1 MRSKFLKGEAKQM
14 ALAREAQPEYR
25 ELVRRQEPFVPTYGA
40 NPRTGI
46 LPGAGQPRRPIRSP
60 RSDIGRARGAYRPR
74 SNAGA
79 GGGEPSSSSSGDE
92 TPVSRHGQGRVRL
105 GAIPPHLMNPAQLN
119 PPGGLRMEYTERYS
133 RRTPMMNSDE
143 ANRLIRER
151 NPRLPIN
158 PRMSMRNSD
167 EATRLMRERNPR
179 QPINPRLPVVPRAH
193 RTIEEI
199 FEDAKAEKEEKKQAK
214 VEIRN
219 MFLDKQEPLKPG
231 TVEERMAFRARLKGM
246 SLFPNTFNAPM
257 ILQGY

>member
-1 MRSKFLKGEAKQM
+1 M

-25 ELVRRQEPFVPTYGA
+25 ELVRSQEPFVPSYGA

-46 LPGAGQPRRPIRSP
+46 LPGAGQPRHPIRRP
-60 RSDIGRARGAYRPR
+60 RADIGRARGAYRPR

-79 GGGEPSSSSSGDE
+79 GGAGAGAGSSSSSESEALSDNIPAGFGGH
-92 TPVSRHGQGRVRL
+92 RGRRGAIQHLRL

-143 ANRLIRER
+143 ANRLIRDR

-167 EATRLMRERNPR
+167 EATRLMRER
-179 QPINPRLPVVPRAH
+179 NPRLPVVPRAH

-219 MFLDKQEPLKPG
+219 MFLDKQEPLKLRIVGSTP
-231 TVEERMAFRARLKGM
+231 TKRTKFLKGK
-246 SLFPNTFNAPM
+246 
-257 ILQGY
+257 

>member
-1 MRSKFLKGEAKQM
+1 MRSKFLKGTPKQM

-25 ELVRRQEPFVPTYGA
+25 ELVRSQEPFVPSYGA

-46 LPGAGQPRRPIRSP
+46 LPGAGQPRHPIRRP
-60 RSDIGRARGAYRPR
+60 RADIGRARGAYRPR

-79 GGGEPSSSSSGDE
+79 GGAGGGGAGGGGEPSSSSSGDE
-92 TPVSRHGQGRVRL
+92 TPVSRHGRGRVRL

-143 ANRLIRER
+143 AK
-151 NPRLPIN
+151 
-158 PRMSMRNSD
+158 
-167 EATRLMRERNPR
+167 RLMRER
-179 QPINPRLPVVPRAH
+179 NPRLPVVPRAH

>member
-143 ANRLIRER
+143 AK
-151 NPRLPIN
+151 
-158 PRMSMRNSD
+158 
-167 EATRLMRERNPR
+167 RLMRER
-179 QPINPRLPVVPRAH
+179 NPRLPVVPRAH

>member
-14 ALAREAQPEYR
+14 ALSREEQPEYR
-25 ELVRRQEPFVPTYGA
+25 ELVRSQEPFVPSYGA

-46 LPGAGQPRRPIRSP
+46 LPGAGQPRHPIRRP
-60 RSDIGRARGAYRPR
+60 RADIGRARGAYRPR

-79 GGGEPSSSSSGDE
+79 GSSSSSESEELSDNIPAGFGGH
-92 TPVSRHGQGRVRL
+92 RGRRGAIQHLRL

-143 ANRLIRER
+143 AK
-151 NPRLPIN
+151 
-158 PRMSMRNSD
+158 
-167 EATRLMRERNPR
+167 RLMRER
-179 QPINPRLPVVPRAH
+179 NPRLPVVPRAH

>member
-25 ELVRRQEPFVPTYGA
+25 ELVRRQEPFVPSYGA

-46 LPGAGQPRRPIRSP
+46 LPGAGQPRRPIRRP
-60 RSDIGRARGAYRPR
+60 RNDIGRARGAYRPR

-143 ANRLIRER
+143 AK
-151 NPRLPIN
+151 
-158 PRMSMRNSD
+158 
-167 EATRLMRERNPR
+167 RLMRER
-179 QPINPRLPVVPRAH
+179 NPRLPVVPRAH

>member
-46 LPGAGQPRRPIRSP
+46 LPGAGQPRHPIRRP
-60 RSDIGRARGAYRPR
+60 RADVGRARGAYRPR

-79 GGGEPSSSSSGDE
+79 GGAGGGGAGGGGEPSSSSSGDE
-92 TPVSRHGQGRVRL
+92 TPVSRHGRGRVRL

-143 ANRLIRER
+143 AK
-151 NPRLPIN
+151 
-158 PRMSMRNSD
+158 
-167 EATRLMRERNPR
+167 RLMRER
-179 QPINPRLPVVPRAH
+179 NPRLPVVPRAH

>member
-1 MRSKFLKGEAKQM
+1 M

-25 ELVRRQEPFVPTYGA
+25 ELVRSQEPFVPSYGA

-46 LPGAGQPRRPIRSP
+46 LPGAGQPRHPIRRP
-60 RSDIGRARGAYRPR
+60 RADVGRARGAYRPR

-79 GGGEPSSSSSGDE
+79 GGAGGGGAGGGGEPSSSSSGDE
-92 TPVSRHGQGRVRL
+92 TPVSRHGRGRVRL

-143 ANRLIRER
+143 AK
-151 NPRLPIN
+151 
-158 PRMSMRNSD
+158 
-167 EATRLMRERNPR
+167 RLMRER
-179 QPINPRLPVVPRAH
+179 NPRLPVVPRAH

>member
-25 ELVRRQEPFVPTYGA
+25 ELVREQGRHP
-40 NPRTGI
+40 I
-46 LPGAGQPRRPIRSP
+46 RRPRA
-60 RSDIGRARGAYRPR
+60 DIGRARGAYRPR

-79 GGGEPSSSSSGDE
+79 GGGEPSSSSSSGDE
-92 TPVSRHGQGRVRL
+92 TPVSRHGRGHLRL

-133 RRTPMMNSDE
+133 RRTPMVNSDE
-143 ANRLIRER
+143 ANRLIRDR

-167 EATRLMRERNPR
+167 EATRLMQERNPR
-179 QPINPRLPVVPRAH
+179 LAVVPRAH

-199 FEDAKAEKEEKKQAK
+199 FEDAKTEKEEKKQAK

-246 SLFPNTFNAPM
+246 SLFPNIFNAPM

>member
-25 ELVRRQEPFVPTYGA
+25 ELVRRQEPFVPSYGA

-46 LPGAGQPRRPIRSP
+46 LPGAGQPRHPIRRP
-60 RSDIGRARGAYRPR
+60 RADIGRARGAYRPR

-79 GGGEPSSSSSGDE
+79 GGGEPSSSSSSGDE

-143 ANRLIRER
+143 AK
-151 NPRLPIN
+151 
-158 PRMSMRNSD
+158 
-167 EATRLMRERNPR
+167 RLMRER
-179 QPINPRLPVVPRAH
+179 NPRLPVVPRAH

>member
-25 ELVRRQEPFVPTYGA
+25 ELVRSQEPFVPSYGA

-92 TPVSRHGQGRVRL
+92 TPVSRHGRGRVRL

-143 ANRLIRER
+143 AK
-151 NPRLPIN
+151 
-158 PRMSMRNSD
+158 
-167 EATRLMRERNPR
+167 RLMRER
-179 QPINPRLPVVPRAH
+179 NPRLPVVPRAH

>member
-1 MRSKFLKGEAKQM
+1 MRSKFLKGTPKQM

-25 ELVRRQEPFVPTYGA
+25 ELVRSQEPFVPSYGA

-46 LPGAGQPRRPIRSP
+46 LPGAGQPRHPIRRP
-60 RSDIGRARGAYRPR
+60 RADVGRARGAYRPR

-79 GGGEPSSSSSGDE
+79 GGAGGGGAGGGGEPSSSSSGDE
-92 TPVSRHGQGRVRL
+92 TPVSRHGRGRVRL

-143 ANRLIRER
+143 AK
-151 NPRLPIN
+151 
-158 PRMSMRNSD
+158 
-167 EATRLMRERNPR
+167 RLMRER
-179 QPINPRLPVVPRAH
+179 NPRLPVVPRAH

>member
-1 MRSKFLKGEAKQM
+1 M

-25 ELVRRQEPFVPTYGA
+25 DLVRSQEPFVPSYGA

-46 LPGAGQPRRPIRSP
+46 LPGAGQPRHRIRRPRA
-60 RSDIGRARGAYRPR
+60 DIGRARGAYRPR

-79 GGGEPSSSSSGDE
+79 GAGGEPSSSSSGDE
-92 TPVSRHGQGRVRL
+92 TPVSRHGRGRVRL

-143 ANRLIRER
+143 AK
-151 NPRLPIN
+151 
-158 PRMSMRNSD
+158 
-167 EATRLMRERNPR
+167 RLMRER
-179 QPINPRLPVVPRAH
+179 NPRLPVVPRAH

>member
-1 MRSKFLKGEAKQM
+1 M

-25 ELVRRQEPFVPTYGA
+25 ELVRSQEPFVPSYGA

-46 LPGAGQPRRPIRSP
+46 LPGAGQPRHPIRRP
-60 RSDIGRARGAYRPR
+60 RADIGRARGAYRPR

-79 GGGEPSSSSSGDE
+79 GSGASSSSSGSESEALSDNI
-92 TPVSRHGQGRVRL
+92 PAGFGGHRGRRGAIQHLRL

-143 ANRLIRER
+143 A
-151 NPRLPIN
+151 
-158 PRMSMRNSD
+158 
-167 EATRLMRERNPR
+167 TRLMRER
-179 QPINPRLPVVPRAH
+179 NPRLPVVPRAH

>member
-1 MRSKFLKGEAKQM
+1 M

-25 ELVRRQEPFVPTYGA
+25 ELVRRQEPFVPSYGA

-92 TPVSRHGQGRVRL
+92 TPVSRHGRGRVRL

-143 ANRLIRER
+143 AK
-151 NPRLPIN
+151 
-158 PRMSMRNSD
+158 
-167 EATRLMRERNPR
+167 RLMRER
-179 QPINPRLPVVPRAH
+179 NPRLPVVPRAH

>member
-1 MRSKFLKGEAKQM
+1 M

-25 ELVRRQEPFVPTYGA
+25 ELVRRQEPFVPSYGA

-46 LPGAGQPRRPIRSP
+46 LPGAGQPRRPIRRP
-60 RSDIGRARGAYRPR
+60 RNDIGRARGAYRPR

-143 ANRLIRER
+143 AK
-151 NPRLPIN
+151 
-158 PRMSMRNSD
+158 
-167 EATRLMRERNPR
+167 RLMRER
-179 QPINPRLPVVPRAH
+179 NPRLPVVPRAH

>member
-25 ELVRRQEPFVPTYGA
+25 ELVREQGRPP
-40 NPRTGI
+40 I
-46 LPGAGQPRRPIRSP
+46 RRPRA
-60 RSDIGRARGAYRPR
+60 DIGRARGAYRPR
-74 SNAGA
+74 SNAGV
-79 GGGEPSSSSSGDE
+79 GSGSSSSSESEELSDNI
-92 TPVSRHGQGRVRL
+92 PVGFGGHRGRRGAIQHLRL

-133 RRTPMMNSDE
+133 RRTPMMNS
-143 ANRLIRER
+143 A
-151 NPRLPIN
+151 
-158 PRMSMRNSD
+158 
-167 EATRLMRERNPR
+167 EATRLMRER
-179 QPINPRLPVVPRAH
+179 NPRLPVVPRAH

>member
-1 MRSKFLKGEAKQM
+1 M

-25 ELVRRQEPFVPTYGA
+25 ELVRRQEPFVPSYGA

-46 LPGAGQPRRPIRSP
+46 LPGAGQPRHPIRRP
-60 RSDIGRARGAYRPR
+60 RADIGRARGAYRPR

-79 GGGEPSSSSSGDE
+79 GGGEPSSSSSSGDE

-143 ANRLIRER
+143 AK
-151 NPRLPIN
+151 
-158 PRMSMRNSD
+158 
-167 EATRLMRERNPR
+167 RLMRER
-179 QPINPRLPVVPRAH
+179 NPRLPVVPRAH

>member
-1 MRSKFLKGEAKQM
+1 M

-25 ELVRRQEPFVPTYGA
+25 ELVREQGRPP
-40 NPRTGI
+40 I
-46 LPGAGQPRRPIRSP
+46 RRPRA
-60 RSDIGRARGAYRPR
+60 DIGRARGAYRPR
-74 SNAGA
+74 SNAGVGGA
-79 GGGEPSSSSSGDE
+79 GAGSGSSSSSESEELSDNIPAGFG
-92 TPVSRHGQGRVRL
+92 GQRGRRGAIQHL
-105 GAIPPHLMNPAQLN
+105 RFGAIPPHLMNPAQLN

-143 ANRLIRER
+143 ANRLIRDR

-167 EATRLMRERNPR
+167 EATRLMRER
-179 QPINPRLPVVPRAH
+179 NPRLPVVPRAH

>member
-14 ALAREAQPEYR
+14 ALVREAQPEYR

-46 LPGAGQPRRPIRSP
+46 LPGAGQPRHPIRRP
-60 RSDIGRARGAYRPR
+60 RADVGRARGAYRPR

-79 GGGEPSSSSSGDE
+79 GGAGGGGAGGGGEPSSSSSGDE
-92 TPVSRHGQGRVRL
+92 TPVSRHGRGRVRL

-143 ANRLIRER
+143 AK
-151 NPRLPIN
+151 
-158 PRMSMRNSD
+158 
-167 EATRLMRERNPR
+167 RLMRER
-179 QPINPRLPVVPRAH
+179 NPRLPVVPRAH